1 MGADLATLVTNIN
14 NTNALGVTSTAGAG
28 TALHGITATSDGQNL
43 ILKGDG
49 VQTVNLEHNDF
60 ALSSST
66 TQAAARRSADTQSMA
81 VPNQILELATGDIAE
96 GRVITLTFDNT
107 TGTVPD
113 GTAVVSS
120 AQSIAANSSLT
131 YSYTV
136 ESGDTTDDVMDA
148 FARLIAER
156 IFITADNATIGSADS
171 LWKISAGA
179 AGASIQFYSA
189 MDVGEVTVTLGVTQT
204 TTANRLTAAT
214 SQNYSGALRLQSTNN
229 APIAIKFNQDGALAG
244 LREQNVGET
253 TYDSNEAT
261 YEAGSATSSFVSGL
275 SISTTDDATTALDTL
290 DAALST
296 VATYRAN
303 LGAIENRMNH
313 TVDNLTNVV
322 ENTSAAQSRIQDA
335 DFAVEAAN
343 LARAQILQQAGT
355 AMLAQANAAPQNVL
369 SLLGG

>member
-1 MGADLATLVTNIN
+1 MGADLATLVNNIN
-14 NTNALGVTSTAGAG
+14 DTDAAGLTSTAGAG
-28 TALHGITATSDGQNL
+28 TALHGITASADGNNL
-43 ILKGDG
+43 ILKGEG
-49 VQTVNLEHNDF
+49 VQNVNLTHNDF
-60 ALSSST
+60 SLSSST
-66 TQAAARRSADTQSMA
+66 TQAAARRSADVSSMA

-96 GRVITLTFDNT
+96 GRIITLTFDNT
-107 TGTVPD
+107 NATDPD
-113 GTAVVSS
+113 GAAVVSS
-120 AQSIAANSSLT
+120 AQSITANTSLT

-148 FARLIAER
+148 FASLMAER
-156 IFITADNATIGSADS
+156 VYITADNTNIGSPDA
-171 LWKISAGA
+171 LWNISAGS

-204 TTANRLTAAT
+204 SAQLAGGD
-214 SQNYSGALRLQSTNN
+214 QNYSAALRLQTTANE
-229 APIAIKFNQDGALAG
+229 PISIEFNTDGALAG
-244 LREQNVGET
+244 LIEQNVGET

-261 YEAGSATSSFVSGL
+261 YEAGVVSSNQVSGL
-275 SISTTDDATTALDTL
+275 SIATTADATTALDTL
-290 DAALST
+290 DAALAS
-296 VATYRAN
+296 VATYRSS

-335 DFAVEAAN
+335 DFAVEAAA